1 MASVVIA
8 VNYYTPYVSG
18 LTNVARDVAEGF
30 ADRGHD
36 VTVVA
41 SQHDASLPLEEV
53 RNGVRIVRCP
63 VRVRLGKGV
72 ISPSFI
78 PTVVRLARSADM
90 VNLHAPMLEAGA
102 IAQRLAA
109 TGVPFIF
116 TYHCD
121 VSLPPSLLGSVQGFA
136 MDVSTRTAARRAFA
150 NVVSSADYA
159 AHSRVADALS
169 KRQKVIAPGCHLRAG
184 GAPTFRETD
193 GLHVGFLGRIVEE
206 KGIEHLVDGF
216 IGLDDPDAR
225 LLLAGDF
232 ANIAGGSVIDRV
244 RERIGNDDRIRV
256 LGFLPDDALADF
268 YASLDAFALVSVNA
282 FEAFGIVQVEAMMAG
297 VPAVSSDLP
306 GVRTPVQETGFGV
319 VVPRRDPSAI
329 TEALASW
336 AERGFD
342 ADQGASAAR
351 DCYEVGR
358 ATDAYEALIRR
369 VVLADPALDQGET
382 AGA

>member
-18 LTNVARDVAEGF
+18 LTNVARDVAEGL

-36 VTVVA
+36 VIVIA
-41 SQHDASLPLEEV
+41 SQHDPSLPLEEE
-53 RNGVRIVRCP
+53 RNGVRVVRCP

-78 PTVVRLARSADM
+78 PTVVRLARSADI
-90 VNLHAPMLEAGA
+90 VNVHAPMLEAGP

-109 TGVPFIF
+109 IGVPLIY

-121 VSLPPSLLGSVQGFA
+121 VSLPPSLLGRAQGFA
-136 MDVSTRTAARRAFA
+136 MDVSTRAAAHRAFA

-159 AHSRVADALS
+159 AHSRVADALA
-169 KRQKVIAPGCHLRAG
+169 KRQVVIAPGCHLRVG
-184 GAPTFRETD
+184 GDPAFRETE

-206 KGIEHLVDGF
+206 KGIEYLVDGF

-329 TEALASW
+329 TAALASW
-336 AERGFD
+336 SERGFD
-342 ADQGASAAR
+342 AEQGARAAR
-351 DCYEVGR
+351 DRYEVDR

-369 VVLADPALDQGET
+369 VVLADPARDQGET